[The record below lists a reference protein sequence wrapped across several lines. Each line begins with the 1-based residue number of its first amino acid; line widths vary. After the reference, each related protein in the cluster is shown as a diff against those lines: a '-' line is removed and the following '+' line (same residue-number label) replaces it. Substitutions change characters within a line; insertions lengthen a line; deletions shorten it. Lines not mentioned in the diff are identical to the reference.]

1 MEAQESTLSSAQGA
15 APQRVVEFE
24 LRLPRREEITLPKM
38 DWAPWRRAA
47 EQALVTG
54 LGVGILVARGV
65 RYAVKAAYEAGSE
78 AAAQPDSVTHTL
90 VGWMH
95 PQQAEAQPA
104 SGKIRVLPLEDYE
117 RLTSDEVI
125 ARLPQLTAAQLET
138 VRAYELEHERRTSV
152 LKAIDE
158 LLTTV

>member
-47 EQALVTG
+47 EQALITG
-54 LGVGILVARGV
+54 LGVGILVARGIK
-65 RYAVKAAYEAGSE
+65 YAVRAAYEAGAE

-90 VGWMH
+90 VGWVH
-95 PQQAEAQPA
+95 PNQETAKPT

-117 RLTSDEVI
+117 RLASDEVI

-138 VRAYELEHERRTSV
+138 LRAYEMEHERRTSV
-152 LKAIDE
+152 LKAIDDR
-158 LLTTV
+158 LAIT